1 MPDFLYDL
9 DDPYLPYYYWQHP
22 PSESGHILCYFRA
35 FSSSHPSAKLA
46 DLSQFGTI
54 ISETPERLE
63 IHLTEEE
70 LDRMHDL
77 KQAWVSKYV
86 EEEMICFMR
95 LGGLEPD
102 YGRLLVFQQ
111 TISQQSKQGQ
121 CTKPAPNANAPVGAV
136 SEDTCSNPRKEGR
149 TEGSDELNCPKT
161 VDINIDFP
169 KTHGLKRKAED
180 TH

>member
-1 MPDFLYDL
+1 MPDFIYDL
-9 DDPYLPYYYWQHP
+9 DNQYLPYYYWQHP

-35 FSSSHPSAKLA
+35 FSSPFPSTELV

-63 IHLTEEE
+63 IHLMAEE

-86 EEEMICFMR
+86 EEEMICFLR

-102 YGRLLVFQQ
+102 YGRFLVFQQ
-111 TISQQSKQGQ
+111 AVSQQGEQEQ
-121 CTKPAPNANAPVGAV
+121 CTEPNPNTNAPVGAAL
-136 SEDTCSNPRKEGR
+136 EDTCFDLNKEGR
-149 TEGSDELNCPKT
+149 TESSDEPNCPET
-161 VDINIDFP
+161 LDINIDFP
-169 KTHGLKRKAED
+169 NAHGLKLKAED